1 MNKEENK
8 TDYMKKKARE
18 IREQTLEMCALA
30 NSGHISSSFSCTEI
44 LVALYY
50 GGILRVNP
58 HDTEWED
65 RDRFIV
71 SKGHGGIA
79 LYPILAD
86 LGFFDKKELTKYC
99 KGGILGA
106 HPDKSIP
113 GIEVTTGSLGHG
125 IGIGIGLALSA
136 KMDKKGYMTVVLMG
150 DAECYEGT
158 TWEGALLA
166 SHHKLNNLVCIIDRN
181 MLSATDFT
189 EDFMKLELLHDKWL
203 SFGWDVFSIRGH
215 SFSEI
220 LNVFKY
226 PHNQWS
232 SKPLMIIAYTTKGK
246 GISMLENNPL
256 GHTLIPRGT
265 PLETAKEE
273 LEQ

>member
-1 MNKEENK
+1 MESNIRYLE
-8 TDYMKKKARE
+8 KKANE
-18 IREQTLEMCALA
+18 IRKQLLEMCAEGEAGTLA
-30 NSGHISSSFSCTEI
+30 AALSCVDI

-50 GGILRVNP
+50 GNLLRVNP
-58 HDTEWED
+58 HDTEWKG

-99 KGGILGA
+99 KGGILGS

-189 EDFMKLELLHDKWL
+189 EDFLKLEPLQDKWL
-203 SFGWDVFSIRGH
+203 SFGWDVMSIRGH

-220 LNVFKY
+220 LNVFTY
-226 PHNQWS
+226 PHNLRG

-246 GISMLENNPL
+246 GISILENNPL
-256 GHTLIPRGT
+256 GHTHIPHGAQ
-265 PLETAKEE
+265 LETAKED
-273 LEQ
+273 LKK